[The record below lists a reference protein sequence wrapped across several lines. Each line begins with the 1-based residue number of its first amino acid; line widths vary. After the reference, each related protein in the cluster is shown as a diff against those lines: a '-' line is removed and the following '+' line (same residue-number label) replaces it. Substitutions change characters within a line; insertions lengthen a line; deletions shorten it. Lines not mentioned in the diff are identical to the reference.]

1 MRMPRKCMAVSA
13 ALGAIV
19 SLVAGSAFAQESS
32 ATSLMAKA
40 NERFERG
47 EYAEAAQQYEAL
59 VDQGYSDA
67 ALYLNLG
74 NAYFESGDM
83 GRAIL
88 MYLRAQELSPRESD
102 VRDNLELAHTMAV
115 DHIAAERDTLVES
128 VSHFVRLW
136 VTPGELGAAAL
147 LLWML
152 TGAAICAL
160 VIRRAFP
167 LRRVL
172 RAMTA
177 VAIAATV
184 MSFLLLVTT
193 IYADPYANT
202 GVVTA
207 AAVEVLSGPGPQYAG
222 EFSLHSGAQVRVTDS
237 RHGWIRIELP
247 GGELQ
252 GWVPSH
258 AVEIVGGDI

>member
-1 MRMPRKCMAVSA
+1 MRMLRKCLAVSA

-19 SLVAGSAFAQESS
+19 SLVAGSAFAQESP
-32 ATSLMAKA
+32 ATGLMAKA

-59 VDQGYSDA
+59 VDRGYGDA

-88 MYLRAQELSPRESD
+88 MYLRAQELSPREPD
-102 VRDNLELAHTMAV
+102 IRDNLELAHDMTV
-115 DHIAAERDTLVES
+115 DRITAERDTLVES

-136 VTPGELGAAAL
+136 VTPGELGTAAL

-160 VIRRAFP
+160 VIGRAFP
-167 LRRVL
+167 LRRVV
-172 RAMTA
+172 RAVTA
-177 VAIAATV
+177 VAAAVTV
-184 MSFLLLVTT
+184 VSFLLLVTT
-193 IYADPYANT
+193 IYANPYANT

-207 AAVEVLSGPGPQYAG
+207 AAVEVVSGPGPQYAG
-222 EFSLHSGAQVRVTDS
+222 EFSLHSGAQVRVTGS
-237 RHGWIRIELP
+237 RHGWLRIALP

-258 AVEIVGGDI
+258 AVEIVGGDL

>member
-1 MRMPRKCMAVSA
+1 MRMLRKCLAMSA
-13 ALGAIV
+13 ALCAVV

-32 ATSLMAKA
+32 ATGLMAKA

-67 ALYLNLG
+67 GLYVNLG
-74 NAYFESGDM
+74 NAYFEGGDI

-88 MYLRAQELSPRESD
+88 MYLRAQELSPREPD
-102 VRDNLELAHTMAV
+102 IRDNLELAHEMTV
-115 DHIAAERDTLVES
+115 DRITAERDTLVES
-128 VSHFVRLW
+128 VSHFIRLW

-152 TGAAICAL
+152 TGAAVCAL
-160 VIRRAFP
+160 VIGRTFP
-167 LRRVL
+167 LRRVV
-172 RAMTA
+172 RAVTA
-177 VAIAATV
+177 VATTATV
-184 MSFLLLVTT
+184 VSFLLLVTT

-207 AAVEVLSGPGPQYAG
+207 VAVEVVSGPGPQYAG
-222 EFSLHSGAQVRVTDS
+222 EFSIHSGAQVRVTDS
-237 RHGWIRIELP
+237 RRGWLRIALP